1 MFTAPDAWGI
11 MSLRA
16 ASTLVLARTIPHS
29 WCLSDVTSFAQGGT
43 HECVYTYIAV
53 HTYIGVTVYVCA
65 YTCYYVN
72 EIGLN
77 ASL

>member
-1 MFTAPDAWGI
+1 MFAAPDAWVI

-16 ASTLVLARTIPHS
+16 ASTLVPARTIPHS
-29 WCLSDVTSFAQGGT
+29 WCLGDVTSFAQGGT
-43 HECVYTYIAV
+43 HECVYTYI
-53 HTYIGVTVYVCA
+53 GMKVYVCA
-65 YTCYYVN
+65 YTRYYVN